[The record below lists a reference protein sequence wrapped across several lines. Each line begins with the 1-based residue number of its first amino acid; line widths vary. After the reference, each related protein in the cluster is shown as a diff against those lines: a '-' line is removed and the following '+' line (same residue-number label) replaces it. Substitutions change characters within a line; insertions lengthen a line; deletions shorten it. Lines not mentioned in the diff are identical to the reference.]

1 MKFAKPLPAYLVE
14 RYHDWSETTYEE
26 KKDLLHKLAD
36 EGQHPPAMVIACSD
50 SRVHVT
56 SVFGAD
62 QGDFFLHRN
71 IANLVPPYEPDGGAH
86 GTSAAIEYAV
96 TALGVQRVIVMGH
109 SKCGGVQG
117 CLDMCAGNAPQL
129 EEQTSFV
136 GRWMDAL
143 RPGYERVKDMD
154 SGPEQ
159 SLALEKVGVQV
170 SLENLMSFPFVAE
183 RVEAGSLSLHGLWYD
198 IRDGIVEC
206 YDAESDS
213 FQRI

>member
-154 SGPEQ
+154 YGPEQ